1 MIKDNGWDCDWNKQT
16 NKQTN
21 TDMYHT
27 AWPCCLSVNSTS
39 TWICFL
45 SLPRPATPPLPWP
58 VFQQIDILKMMVIA
72 TGNDF
77 CLHLNVGNV
86 SLIHFPSALLMMAP
100 AFIGM
105 SMYFSIVIHHS
116 LWSMWYDEEGTN
128 KNKCLQHIC
137 IHHISLNHLHYAE
150 KPSWWHH
157 QWHHRFSFIW
167 TKFARIIL

>member
-1 MIKDNGWDCDWNKQT
+1 MIKDNGWDCDWNKR

-21 TDMYHT
+21 KHRYVSYRLALLLISQQHFYLNL
-27 AWPCCLSVNSTS
+27 LSQPTP
-39 TWICFL
+39 
-45 SLPRPATPPLPWP
+45 PRHPLPWP
-58 VFQQIDILKMMVIA
+58 VFQQIDILKVMVIA